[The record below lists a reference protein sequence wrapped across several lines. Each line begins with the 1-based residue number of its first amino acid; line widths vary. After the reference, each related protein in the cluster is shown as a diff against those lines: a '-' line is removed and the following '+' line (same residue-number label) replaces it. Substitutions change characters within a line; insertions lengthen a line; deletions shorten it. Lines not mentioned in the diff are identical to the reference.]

1 MPNISI
7 TVWKHWNILNISKT
21 FQGLLQEE
29 PITAFKRNRNLKEII
44 ESNCIENGK
53 VIRAKNTF
61 TVGKCSSCLSKTGNL
76 CCSQLTSTTTFISQ
90 QTKRK
95 FKIYLKVH
103 TTQFLPYENHC
114 ECYKKLPSKLWPCY
128 LHWPV
133 LFLNMHSPVL
143 LENKKLPWSLFSSA
157 N

>member
-7 TVWKHWNILNISKT
+7 TVWKHWNVLNISKT

-76 CCSQLTSTTTFISQ
+76 CCSQLTSTTTFISK

-103 TTQFLPYENHC
+103 THYAVSSIWKP
-114 ECYKKLPSKLWPCY
+114 LWVLQKAPIKIVA
-128 LHWPV
+128 V
-133 LFLNMHSPVL
+133 LFTEVTVVGIFVFEKHIKAK
-143 LENKKLPWSLFSSA
+143 E
-157 N
+157 